1 MAPLHQNEETAEEL
15 FSPATSLES
24 ATASVDGSTWV
35 SSLGSE
41 IEDTGKHTSNSGS
54 NVPRQRLTMHNPFTD
69 PALPA
74 RHLQE
79 DPANVIEEQ
88 DRRSALHYRDSLRK
102 EREGH
107 LMVLLPLSR
116 RDSSSERQL
125 IEFRVYVELSAFL
138 AFKHMERRSGSVLPQ
153 LTRRLG
159 SCDFHWTYE
168 HHDTGFSPIQGASAL
183 LSSGF
188 GGPTQAQPQASSF
201 ATTTATISQDSSP
214 TPTIAMDSTPFNTS
228 EPLVIELANTTITT
242 TFLPGNQSNSQP
254 DDSVTIVAND
264 NMFDDGQGDRPI
276 VEEGETSSAQQSS
289 ILPSTSNTS
298 MNDTSTIEIN
308 IVNSTQMVAGA
319 SDNFDSANTIDEE
332 PENDVPPAVDSNVRH
347 LQETHDGNSES
358 SAALP
363 QSKVPFAIMGAAR
376 SLVSQ
381 TIGYLGE
388 ALDLPQISSSSTASS
403 LDVLSLF
410 ARTVPTNNGNAHA
423 IMAYLNRLGV
433 EHVGILYIKDSWGK
447 TYERDLQLYA
457 NIYNINVYSAAYVDE
472 GDLESVMQQLKQ
484 SRIRYFFGVINPSAW
499 KKVVRVAYQYGIMG
513 KSDYQWYFGDLVE
526 LVGDNF
532 VLDRETESDIADALH
547 GTGIVLLKVKPHA
560 AFDRA
565 VAAFADNK
573 MMQQEFIQ
581 SHAEPHLFDNYT
593 FTPFPGRSLFQYLTY
608 DAVIALGLTACET
621 PGLFTAQEFYDQ
633 LLKIDFRGVS
643 GQVRLD
649 ETTGTRQGDGLEYE
663 IVNLVFDDAA
673 HQSPF
678 LSFDARS
685 SLLVDLSGGLAI
697 IQNMSTPVPPLIRED
712 YPFIYHD
719 STETPPLHLP
729 PFEEDMNLIPNG
741 LRYVGLSLAVM
752 IMALSTACAVFTYRY
767 RMEFVV
773 RASQPIFL
781 AQICLGTFILATTI
795 IPLSFQEEMPG
806 LDIACAL
813 NPWFLCIGFT
823 VTIAALFTKARR
835 INKLTQSGTTFRRVQ
850 VQAKDVMKPFLVLL
864 SVNVILLTAWTA
876 SPYRLSWHRKP
887 VANLDEF
894 GRSVESF
901 GMCGADGGSM
911 SLIFVIPL
919 LLANITV
926 MAIATYESYKGRNLP
941 SDFSET
947 RYLAVAM
954 VFLCETIVLGGKSSG
969 DYA

>member
-1 MAPLHQNEETAEEL
+1 MPLHQSEETAEEL
-15 FSPATSLES
+15 HSPATSLES
-24 ATASVDGSTWV
+24 SAASVDRV
-35 SSLGSE
+35 SSVGSE
-41 IEDTGKHTSNSGS
+41 TGA
-54 NVPRQRLTMHNPFTD
+54 TMHTPSTD
-69 PALPA
+69 PAALPT

-79 DPANVIEEQ
+79 DVAHVNEEE
-88 DRRSALHYRDSLRK
+88 DRRSSLHYRDSSRK

-116 RDSSSERQL
+116 RDSASERKL

-138 AFKHMERRSGSVLPQ
+138 AFKHVERRSGSVLPR
-153 LTRRLG
+153 LTRRLE

-188 GGPTQAQPQASSF
+188 GGPTQAQLQDSSLT
-201 ATTTATISQDSSP
+201 TTTATISQH
-214 TPTIAMDSTPFNTS
+214 TSTTQSVVFDKAPSNTS
-228 EPLVIELANTTITT
+228 EPAAIESANTTIIT
-242 TFLPGNQSNSQP
+242 TFLPGNQSNPQQ
-254 DDSVTIVAND
+254 DDGLAIVAND
-264 NMFDDGQGDRPI
+264 DMFDEGQGDRP
-276 VEEGETSSAQQSS
+276 VAEEGEITSSQQSS
-289 ILPSTSNTS
+289 ILPST
-298 MNDTSTIEIN
+298 NDTSTIEIS
-308 IVNSTQMVAGA
+308 VGNSTQTVAGA
-319 SDNFDSANTIDEE
+319 LDIFEFATTADE
-332 PENDVPPAVDSNVRH
+332 PENDVPTLVDANVRRV
-347 LQETHDGNSES
+347 QETNEENSENRPT
-358 SAALP
+358 LP
-363 QSKVPFAIMGAAR
+363 QPKVPFAIVGAAR

-403 LDVLSLF
+403 LDILSLF
-410 ARTVPTNNGNAHA
+410 ARTVPTNNGDAHA

-433 EHVGILYIKDSWGK
+433 EFVGILYIKDSWGK
-447 TYERDLQLYA
+447 TFERDLQFYA
-457 NIYNINVYSAAYVDE
+457 NMYNVTVYSAAYVDE
-472 GDLESVMQQLKQ
+472 GDLESVMQQFKQ
-484 SRIRYFFGVINPSAW
+484 SRLRYFFGVINPSEW
-499 KKVVRVAYQYGIMG
+499 KKVVRVAYRNGIMG
-513 KSDYQWYFGDLVE
+513 NSDYQWYFGDLVE

-547 GTGIVLLKVKPHA
+547 GTGVVLLKVKPHA

-565 VAAFADNK
+565 ITAFADNK

-593 FTPFPGRSLFQYLTY
+593 FPPSPGRSLFQYLTY

-621 PGLFTAQEFYDQ
+621 PGLFTAQEFYNQ

-643 GQVRLD
+643 GQVRLH
-649 ETTGTRQGDGLEYE
+649 ETTGTRLGDGLEYE
-663 IVNLVFDDAA
+663 IVNLVFDDNAD
-673 HQSPF
+673 QSPF

-685 SLLVDLSGGLAI
+685 SLLVNFSGGLDN
-697 IQNMSTPVPPLIRED
+697 IQNTSTPRLPSIQED
-712 YPFIYHD
+712 YPFIYYD
-719 STETPPLHLP
+719 RTETPPPHLP
-729 PFEEDMNLIPNG
+729 PVEEDMNLIPNG
-741 LRYVGLSLAVM
+741 LRYFGLSLAVM
-752 IMALSTACAVFTYRY
+752 IMVLSIACTVFTYRY

-795 IPLSFQEEMPG
+795 IPLSFQEDMPG

-864 SVNVILLTAWTA
+864 SINIILLTAWTA
-876 SPYRLSWHRKP
+876 SPYRLSWRRKP
-887 VANLDEF
+887 IANLDEF

-901 GMCGADGGSM
+901 GMCKADEGSM

-941 SDFSET
+941 SDFSEA

-954 VFLCETIVLGGKSSG
+954 VFLCETFVLGGKSSG
-969 DYA
+969 D